1 MRFLFWELLVEALRL
16 EEVDGDDFAGIVI
29 TLEAVQRPMC
39 LLSIESEWTWDT
51 VDGGLRFGEHHEC
64 MA

>member
-29 TLEAVQRPMC
+29 AIEAVQRSMC
-39 LLSIESEWTWDT
+39 FLIN
-51 VDGGLRFGEHHEC
+51 
-64 MA
+64 